1 MYIGTSNSFFDL
13 DEVKF
18 IIIKDHFAEIKFM
31 TFNYNHNSEIFE
43 ITEESFDKF
52 LKENDVN
59 FIKLSQKNKFS
70 NTKTVFYVNCNKIA
84 CFINDKI
91 YNITIKFKKSYF
103 EDKED
108 TLYVDLKLNDLE
120 FEMIKAKIAKDEKF
134 VNI

>member
-1 MYIGTSNSFFDL
+1 MYIGTSTGFFDL

-18 IIIKDHFAEIKFM
+18 IIIKDHFAE
-31 TFNYNHNSEIFE
+31 
-43 ITEESFDKF
+43 
-52 LKENDVN
+52 
-59 FIKLSQKNKFS
+59 
-70 NTKTVFYVNCNKIA
+70 
-84 CFINDKI
+84 
-91 YNITIKFKKSYF
+91 IKFKKSYF

>member
-1 MYIGTSNSFFDL
+1 MYIGTNNSIFEL

-18 IIIKDHFAEIKFM
+18 IIFKDHFAEIKFM
-31 TFNYNHNSEIFE
+31 TYNNNQHSEVFE

-52 LKENDVN
+52 LKENDAN
-59 FIKLSQKNKFS
+59 FIKLTQKNKFS